1 MTTNNL
7 QLTTNTFAR
16 LAALCFVVAVVVSTG
31 CGALDAMDF
40 QGEYTLVTVN
50 GAKLPASV
58 PVDGSMRLV
67 QSGTAVLNYDGS
79 VGVVLTVREA
89 DGTSVKL
96 ESAGTFEVIPSGKP
110 VGRFEKAPPLR
121 IDLKWKGQGTTIAY
135 LDGQTLTL
143 DRGGAKYAY
152 RFAAPATK

>member
-1 MTTNNL
+1 MSG
-7 QLTTNTFAR
+7 AGVA
-16 LAALCFVVAVVVSTG
+16 LAAVIVAAG

-58 PVDGSMRLV
+58 PVEGSMRLV

-79 VGVVLTVREA
+79 VGIVLTVRDT

-110 VGRFEKAPPLR
+110 VGRLEKAPPLR

-135 LDGQTLTL
+135 LDGQTLTV

-152 RFAAPATK
+152 RFEKPASR

>member
-1 MTTNNL
+1 MRSCRTAIML
-7 QLTTNTFAR
+7 SVVLVMI
-16 LAALCFVVAVVVSTG
+16 LASAG

-58 PVDGSMRLV
+58 PVDGAMRLI
-67 QSGTAVLNYDGS
+67 QSGSASLNYDGS
-79 VGVVLTVREA
+79 VSAVLNVRQP
-89 DGTSVKL
+89 DGTSAKL
-96 ESAGTFEVIPSGKP
+96 ESEGSFEVVPLGKP

-121 IDLKWKGQGTTIAY
+121 IDLKWKGQGTTIAH

-152 RFAAPATK
+152 RYEKPVSR

>member
-1 MTTNNL
+1 MASRAV
-7 QLTTNTFAR
+7 LTGI
-16 LAALCFVVAVVVSTG
+16 LAAVVATAG

-79 VGVVLTVREA
+79 VGTVLTVREA

-96 ESAGTFEVIPSGKP
+96 ESAGTFEVVPSGKP
-110 VGRFEKAPPLR
+110 VGRLEQAPPLR

-143 DRGGAKYAY
+143 DRGGAKYAFRY
-152 RFAAPATK
+152 SSPPKK